1 MAARVTAA
9 DEDQGYNGNVTY
21 YSTHLEEDS
30 SCPFTIDSDN
40 RKVKLNGDIDN
51 EVFSWL
57 QNTSSREKIFGV

>member
-51 EVFSWL
+51 EVFS
-57 QNTSSREKIFGV
+57 